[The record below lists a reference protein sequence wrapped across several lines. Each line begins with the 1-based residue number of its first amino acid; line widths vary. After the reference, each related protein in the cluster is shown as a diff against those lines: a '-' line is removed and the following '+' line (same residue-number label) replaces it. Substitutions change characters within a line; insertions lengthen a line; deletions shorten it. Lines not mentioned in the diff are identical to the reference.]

1 MAVVFEMVVSILASV
16 IVFGLAILV
25 IGSDEKL
32 ANDLQTDPKQGMKE
46 LVVNYP
52 ALFIIMEFLQ
62 AFCVAA
68 LVEEMVKYF
77 GYRMVETPDLLSN
90 RGRSGPTSRNGN
102 YESVEP
108 TDESSVKSLK
118 STGAGITVAVS
129 CLQNYSCMTI
139 FSPLL
144 THFCAILP

>member
-16 IVFGLAILV
+16 IVFVLAILV

-102 YESVEP
+102 YDAVEP
-108 TDESSVKSLK
+108 AAESSAKSLK

-129 CLQNYSCMTI
+129 CLLNDALMVVICPY
-139 FSPLL
+139 L
-144 THFCAILP
+144 THVCANLP

>member
-16 IVFGLAILV
+16 IVFVLAILV

-52 ALFIIMEFLQ
+52 ALFIILEFLQ

-77 GYRMVETPDLLSN
+77 GYRMVETPDLTT
-90 RGRSGPTSRNGN
+90 RGRSAQTSRNGN
-102 YESVEP
+102 YDAVEP
-108 TDESSVKSLK
+108 AAESSAKSLK

-129 CLQNYSCMTI
+129 CLLSDALMVVICPY
-139 FSPLL
+139 L
-144 THFCAILP
+144 THICL